1 MSFVMSTSGSP
12 GAGTDTQPSILDEEH
27 LGRMTLGD
35 RGFEREVLEI
45 FVRHSAT
52 TLDLIL
58 DCVVGQDPAAV
69 VVAAHT
75 MIGAARG
82 IGAWRVA
89 LAAERV
95 EHAAEAGGEQE
106 LDEAVAAL
114 KAASLEANA
123 VIGARLAGPKN
134 CTADCA

>member
-12 GAGTDTQPSILDEEH
+12 EAGADAQPRILDEEH
-27 LGRMTLGD
+27 LRRMTLGD
-35 RGFEREVLEI
+35 RRLEREVLEI

-58 DCVVGQDPAAV
+58 DCVAGQDP
-69 VVAAHT
+69 VAAAATAHA

-89 LAAERV
+89 QTAERV
-95 EHAAEAGGEQE
+95 EHAAEAGGQEE
-106 LDEAVAAL
+106 LDAAIAAL
-114 KAASLEANA
+114 RAASVEVNA
-123 VIGARLAGPKN
+123 VIGTRLADPESRA
-134 CTADCA
+134 ADRA